1 MTSST
6 SLVQQSPTAIA
17 AANLKTVPPSSDPD
31 LLQLQIS
38 QIVLQLQTE
47 LLNHMLVLTRTT
59 SGRFLVQTI
68 LKQVLNK
75 TVELTGAE
83 DSSLF
88 LLNADGVICESIL
101 ARGALI
107 RDMKNT
113 LIGKVLDRGLA
124 GWVVEHR
131 QVGVVAD
138 TLTDDRWLQLP
149 DQPYD
154 VRSAIA
160 IPLLRG
166 RTLLGLITLMHPQP
180 NYFRLE
186 DSQLLMACA
195 EHLAVVIE
203 TAMAMG

>member
-1 MTSST
+1 MISLDSSVHTSSG
-6 SLVQQSPTAIA
+6 AIA
-17 AANLKTVPPSSDPD
+17 VSTLENTSKYGNPD
-31 LLQLQIS
+31 LVQLQIS
-38 QIVLQLQTE
+38 QIVLELQTE
-47 LLNHMLVLTRTT
+47 LLNTILVLTRTT
-59 SGRFLVQTI
+59 SGKFLLQTI
-68 LKQVLNK
+68 LKQVLDK
-75 TVELTGAE
+75 TVALTGAE

-88 LLNADGVICESIL
+88 LLNADGVVCESIL

-107 RDMKNT
+107 RDLKNS
-113 LIGKVLDRGLA
+113 LIGKVLNQGLA
-124 GWVVEHR
+124 GWVVQHR
-131 QVGVVAD
+131 QVGLVAD
-138 TLTDDRWLQLP
+138 TQTDDRWLQLP

-166 RTLLGLITLMHPQP
+166 RTVLGLITLMHPQP

-203 TAMAMG
+203 MSLALG